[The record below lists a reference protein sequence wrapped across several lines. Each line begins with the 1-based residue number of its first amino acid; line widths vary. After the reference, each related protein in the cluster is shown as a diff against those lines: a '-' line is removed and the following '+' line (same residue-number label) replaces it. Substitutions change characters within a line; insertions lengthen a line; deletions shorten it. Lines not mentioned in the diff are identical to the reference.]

1 MTTAPHDNTAI
12 LPPLALALVNHP
24 RATLQELAK
33 AIGISKATL
42 YRFCPTRDLLIKRLL
57 EQSLRTL
64 DDAERLALRQSRSR
78 AVIEELRRWLDQ
90 VLPTVPP
97 SSVLGGA
104 LGYLHRQWPR
114 LTRYLERGDLPID
127 NNPAENAI
135 RPFVVGRKAWL
146 FSDTQ
151 AGARASAL
159 IYSLVETAKANGMEP
174 YLWLRNALRALPT
187 ATTVEHFEALLP
199 WNLKAE
205 HLITA

>member
-1 MTTAPHDNTAI
+1 MATPD
-12 LPPLALALVNHP
+12 PYLA
-24 RATLQELAK
+24 
-33 AIGISKATL
+33 
-42 YRFCPTRDLLIKRLL
+42 
-57 EQSLRTL
+57 
-64 DDAERLALRQSRSR
+64 
-78 AVIEELRRWLDQ
+78 
-90 VLPTVPP
+90 
-97 SSVLGGA
+97 
-104 LGYLHRQWPR
+104 
-114 LTRYLERGDLPID
+114 RGDLPID

-159 IYSLVETAKANGMEP
+159 IYSLVETTKANGMEP

>member
-1 MTTAPHDNTAI
+1 M
-12 LPPLALALVNHP
+12 PP
-24 RATLQELAK
+24 T
-33 AIGISKATL
+33 
-42 YRFCPTRDLLIKRLL
+42 
-57 EQSLRTL
+57 
-64 DDAERLALRQSRSR
+64 
-78 AVIEELRRWLDQ
+78 
-90 VLPTVPP
+90 
-97 SSVLGGA
+97 SVLGGA

-159 IYSLVETAKANGMEP
+159 IYSLIETAKANNVEP
-174 YLWLRNALRALPT
+174 YLWLRHVLRALPT

-199 WNLKAE
+199 WNLNAE
-205 HLITA
+205 QLITA